1 MASSFL
7 MVVQHAHSFSSN
19 SLCKFSLLALC
30 LPRFPTFSTPK
41 HTLCLL
47 RVGEGVVGGLS
58 TTTTDRRLSNS
69 MIQKLN
75 KNGSRHLGNGNEILV
90 KKCAED
96 LVYLEVEERDGK
108 RLERDKN
115 AKNRNSS
122 GSANG
127 MKMGAGVSFLK
138 SRSDSGSTK
147 VSRGAGDGR
156 KIKDKSK
163 RNQVLEEKGKFSEE
177 SNDIPFREKLDMCS
191 KTGDIA
197 GAIELYEWAQREGIK
212 LEQYHYA
219 VILNLCSSVA
229 LGVIQPAK
237 SGRDNRTSTSLTSS
251 NMGSFEN
258 PIKLDEQHSS
268 KISSVSKSGSY
279 ERTESNAKNDRS
291 KENIVHTNGSMV
303 SKARIIDEKSYSN
316 ILVDEDF
323 KKYALEK
330 GFEIYEKMCAEKI
343 PMNEATLTS
352 VARMAMSMGDGDI
365 AFDMVKKM
373 KPLGIN
379 PRLRSYGPALS
390 AFCNNGEIDKAFEV
404 EKHMLEHGV
413 YPEEPELAALLKVS
427 INASDAEKV
436 YYLLDKLRT
445 SVRQVSPSTADLIS
459 TWFKSKVATRV
470 GKVKLD
476 RTKIKEAIENCG
488 GGWHGLGW
496 LGRGKWSVSSTNVGK
511 DGLCTS
517 CGEKLATIDLDPIE
531 TENFAKSVAAIA
543 TQREKNSNFQK
554 FQEWLEYYGP
564 FEAVIDAA
572 NVGLFSQRRFTPS
585 KVNLIAN
592 GIRPMLPSKKR
603 PLIVLHN
610 RRITGRKMDEP
621 VNKALVEKWKNADAL
636 YATPTGSNDDWYWLY
651 AAIKF
656 NCLIVTNDEM
666 RDHTFQ
672 LLGND
677 FFRRWKERHQ
687 VHFSFSATGPV
698 FHMPSPCS
706 VVIQESENGHWHV
719 PLASEH
725 GYEEDR
731 KWLCITR
738 GNSQARM
745 MRPESPL
752 KVEEPEPQPLL
763 LSKGNLGALADVE
776 IKKQPSSQVRN
787 SSRENYRSLE
797 QIFSA
802 TMFLNKCNLLSEIE
816 AAEKLGGCTIDFQI

>member
-7 MVVQHAHSFSSN
+7 MVVQHTHSFSSN

-47 RVGEGVVGGLS
+47 RVGEGVVGELS
-58 TTTTDRRLSNS
+58 TTSRDRRLSNS

-115 AKNRNSS
+115 ARNRNGS

-177 SNDIPFREKLDMCS
+177 SNDIPFRENLDMFS

-219 VILNLCSSVA
+219 VILYLCSSAA

-237 SGRDNRTSTSLTSS
+237 IGRDNRTSSSLTSS
-251 NMGSFEN
+251 NMGSFQN
-258 PIKLDEQHSS
+258 PIILDEQHSS
-268 KISSVSKSGSY
+268 KISSVSKSESY
-279 ERTESNAKNDRS
+279 ERTETNAKNDGS
-291 KENIVHTNGSMV
+291 KENIVHTNRSMV

-323 KKYALEK
+323 KKYAVEK
-330 GFEIYEKMCAEKI
+330 GFEIYEKMCTEKI

-427 INASDAEKV
+427 INASNAEKV

-476 RTKIKEAIENCG
+476 RTKIKEAMENCG

-517 CGEKLATIDLDPIE
+517 CGERLATIDLDPIE

-554 FQEWLEYYGP
+554 FQ
-564 FEAVIDAA
+564 V
-572 NVGLFSQRRFTPS
+572 
-585 KVNLIAN
+585 
-592 GIRPMLPSKKR
+592 
-603 PLIVLHN
+603 
-610 RRITGRKMDEP
+610 
-621 VNKALVEKWKNADAL
+621 
-636 YATPTGSNDDWYWLY
+636 
-651 AAIKF
+651 
-656 NCLIVTNDEM
+656 
-666 RDHTFQ
+666 
-672 LLGND
+672 
-677 FFRRWKERHQ
+677 
-687 VHFSFSATGPV
+687 
-698 FHMPSPCS
+698 
-706 VVIQESENGHWHV
+706 
-719 PLASEH
+719 
-725 GYEEDR
+725 
-731 KWLCITR
+731 
-738 GNSQARM
+738 
-745 MRPESPL
+745 
-752 KVEEPEPQPLL
+752 
-763 LSKGNLGALADVE
+763 
-776 IKKQPSSQVRN
+776 
-787 SSRENYRSLE
+787 
-797 QIFSA
+797 
-802 TMFLNKCNLLSEIE
+802 
-816 AAEKLGGCTIDFQI
+816 